1 MPVFYRFLMCIL
13 LFWKPACSNLPPFDP
28 AQEQVSNP
36 PEVNTAQKTSPPPT
50 RPPQSAGSGVDFDF
64 KGFFDHF
71 TKVYGN
77 ESLSILQYHLNDR
90 INADGLTPASNT
102 LSGPPVPCGEAP
114 SLPGSSI
121 TYKNPLRS
129 HGSMASYTCNTGYTG
144 NSEAIVCQSGKW
156 TDPVNPV
163 ICTIVTCPVTPPHIP
178 NSNYHM
184 TTSIYGSQVTYT
196 CKSGFQA
203 VGIASPA
210 SCQQNGQWTQPN
222 FKCANMMEMMAH
234 NNAYQSLSSA
244 GGSMA
249 SMLGNSAMSGMGAPT
264 GVNTGLEAMLVSAMQ
279 GATRP
284 GSLSSGQL
292 PSYLQG
298 AVSSMALGMGGSV
311 AGMAG
316 MPGSE
321 PASLPPHL
329 QSAAS
334 MGLMDP
340 NIMRTLMPGMN
351 FGAPGTGA
359 VAGRAMEPEVAMEM
373 LMMSQMMQNMQRQ
386 RQAQQS
392 QKKQQR
398 IRQQTSGSSAQSPN
412 LMATKSAVSAS
423 HASLSGRDL
432 QGSTGPSSGS
442 SGSQLKTSGSAG
454 SPMSGNNNPLMD
466 AIMNAAGLPG

>member
-1 MPVFYRFLMCIL
+1 MATLIKYSNKCREMASGFTNS
-13 LFWKPACSNLPPFDP
+13 SNLPPFDP

-284 GSLSSGQL
+284 
-292 PSYLQG
+292 
-298 AVSSMALGMGGSV
+298 A
-311 AGMAG
+311 
-316 MPGSE
+316 
-321 PASLPPHL
+321 LPPHL

-466 AIMNAAGLPG
+466 AIMNAAGLPGKMIH